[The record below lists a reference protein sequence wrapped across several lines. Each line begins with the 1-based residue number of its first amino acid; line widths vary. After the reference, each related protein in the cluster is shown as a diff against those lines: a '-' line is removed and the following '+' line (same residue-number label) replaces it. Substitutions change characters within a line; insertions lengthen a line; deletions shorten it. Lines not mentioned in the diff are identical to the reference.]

1 MSDTN
6 SSPKAKKT
14 PTPRVVAASEAELRT
29 HAQPEGRKAYCVRN
43 GDKVCYTYAG
53 NPGSAVVNCYKQ
65 LGVTATRLGAGPKT
79 ADSAY
84 SELMNM
90 APTELQALIARLNQG
105 GQVGPVGQDGAKQT
119 PPPAAEKP
127 QGQKGRK

>member
-43 GDKVCYTYAG
+43 GDKVCYTYAS
-53 NPGSAVVNCYKQ
+53 NPGSAAVNCYKQ
-65 LGVTATRLGAGPKT
+65 LGVTATRLGTGPKT
-79 ADSAY
+79 AETMY
-84 SELMNM
+84 SEMMNM
-90 APTELQALIARLNQG
+90 APTELQALIARMNQG
-105 GQVGPVGQDGAKQT
+105 GQVGPVSADGAKQT
-119 PPPAAEKP
+119 PPPAE
-127 QGQKGRK
+127 QKQQKSRK